1 MYPPYIYRGQDG
13 VGGVF
18 VFERKTAGWKLRRLV
33 KPGAENP
40 QSFGQSVAL
49 GDIGRILVV
58 GAPLESSAAAGIDGD
73 RTDTSEPERGAVWLY

>member
-1 MYPPYIYRGQDG
+1 
-13 VGGVF
+13 
-18 VFERKTAGWKLRRLV
+18 V

-40 QSFGQSVAL
+40 QRFGHSVAL

-58 GAPLESSAAAGIDGD
+58 GAPMESSAATGINGD